1 MISYMQKEFEDT
13 KGVIRIRK
21 SKVRQHNGQ
30 KKKGKRTNND
40 LQTEDRVTLTLLTNG
55 GELRYSG
62 RVNSSCSTIDTRRTG
77 TQISQTNRKL
87 ITGKVIPSTKKIRC
101 YDIYIGKYK
110 IYLYELQNLT
120 FSTTSS
126 LYM

>member
-1 MISYMQKEFEDT
+1 MIYMQKEFEDT

-62 RVNSSCSTIDTRRTG
+62 RVNSSCSTIGTRRTG
-77 TQISQTNRKL
+77 TQISQTNREL
-87 ITGKVIPSTKKIRC
+87 ITGKVIPTTKKIRC